1 MLLASYSGFD
11 VGRSGTAVL
20 STESAPITGA
30 LSFCLLVYSHWELA
44 VIDLLALVGLF
55 KDALGA
61 SKNWTEKN
69 IAIIDINEA
78 DQEPA
83 VQAVQ
88 AKGHEVQWL
97 LVEKMHKLHRDGW
110 SPVVERDKFL
120 RPTVFMDRLK
130 ELMLFHRPKR

>member
-1 MLLASYSGFD
+1 MFD
-11 VGRSGTAVL
+11 LMA
-20 STESAPITGA
+20 
-30 LSFCLLVYSHWELA
+30 F
-44 VIDLLALVGLF
+44 VGLF

-61 SKNWTEKN
+61 SKNWTENN
-69 IAIIDINEA
+69 IAIIDTNEA

-83 VQAVQ
+83 VHAAR

-110 SPVVERDKFL
+110 MPVVERDKFL

-130 ELMLFHRPKR
+130 ELMLFHRPKG